1 MTTPIGEGG
10 VSVHHLAPWARRRSR
25 LVQLALVG
33 GSLVL
38 GAAFLATLSGT
49 SSFAAGVLLA
59 IAIVALGAGAALY
72 LRRAVPRVRLE
83 MDAGGVRYDAG
94 RRRIEAAWEDVAAVD
109 LVLRGT
115 DTGPALVLK
124 EDRAVSGS
132 GLLGVGDVGGAVT
145 GAGVAPSSM
154 RSTIPLAAF
163 IEGRFVGSPVETDL
177 RRYVPS
183 LVDGY
188 VLRHPDLVR

>member
-1 MTTPIGEGG
+1 MTPIGEGG
-10 VSVHHLAPWARRRSR
+10 VSVHAMAPWARRRGR

-33 GSLVL
+33 SSLVL

-49 SSFAAGVLLA
+49 SSFAGGVVLA
-59 IAIVALGAGAALY
+59 VAIVAVGAGAALY
-72 LRRAVPRVRLE
+72 LRRTVPRVRLE
-83 MDAGGVRYDAG
+83 FDDAGVTYEAG
-94 RRRIEAAWEDVAAVD
+94 RHRIRAAWDDVAAVD

-115 DTGPALVLK
+115 ETGPALVLR

-132 GLLGVGDVGGAVT
+132 GLLGMGDIGGAVA
-145 GAGVAPSSM
+145 GMGVASASM

-163 IEGRFVGSPVETDL
+163 IEGRFVGSPVEADL
-177 RRYVPS
+177 RQHIPS

-188 VLRHPDLVR
+188 VLRHPDRVR